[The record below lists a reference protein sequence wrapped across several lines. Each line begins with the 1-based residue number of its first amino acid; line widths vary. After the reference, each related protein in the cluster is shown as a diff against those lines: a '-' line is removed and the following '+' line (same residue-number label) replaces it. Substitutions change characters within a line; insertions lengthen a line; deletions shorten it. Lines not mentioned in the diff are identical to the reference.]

1 MTGFQHTSSADQRP
15 SALNQDIS
23 KHWRPEE
30 PRRGLESDLAFPR
43 GGTELILQSLRMASA
58 SLELDQVL
66 KSIAQA
72 MADAAGV
79 SHCIVFLGT
88 PDDGRLVV
96 RAVAGPLAADHF
108 QLIEE
113 RYRTS
118 GTPAFAELAR
128 VYREPLFASDA
139 QADQRVDTT
148 LARALGVKSL
158 LVVPIR
164 LGDAVLGVAAAYEV
178 DQECSFSAEQVALA
192 QGIARA
198 TALAI
203 ENARLFGE
211 TQRHLAESRSL
222 ARAISAMLRTSAI
235 DEVLSVV
242 CGEACDLIGA
252 GAGVVLLLGDDG
264 WLRVAYSEGWPQPS
278 YERLPL
284 EGSLAE
290 TAVRRGAPLSV
301 NDPRDQVTVYAGE
314 NPAVPLLTAP
324 LRLDTRV
331 IGLLELAAKTGGFGA
346 EDERLVGLFAGHA
359 AIAIE
364 RARLQ
369 IQAEQCAA
377 LEERQRLARDLHDS
391 VTQSL
396 YGITMYGHAAAA
408 ALRTGRQAEVESYL
422 RDLQST
428 AQEAMRDMRL
438 LLFGLHPPL
447 VEEEGLVAAIQ
458 ARLAAV
464 EARCG
469 LQTEIQVA
477 GEIPPLPCHIEEE
490 LYWIIQEALTNV
502 LKHARAEFVTVT
514 LSHANQVLCIQ
525 VSDNGCGFDPPSAAD
540 RGGVGLRSVSERAA
554 RIHGILTIQSAPGT
568 GTRLSVEVALADL
581 PPIDA
586 EAAEISARGRL
597 N

>member
-1 MTGFQHTSSADQRP
+1 MTGFRDTKLANQQPFVCGHEMSERGRPEALSQGVETGPTSS
-15 SALNQDIS
+15 
-23 KHWRPEE
+23 
-30 PRRGLESDLAFPR
+30 R

-66 KSIAQA
+66 KSVAQA

-79 SHCIVFLGT
+79 SHCIVYLGA

-113 RYRTS
+113 RYNAS
-118 GTPAFAELAR
+118 GAPTFAGLAR
-128 VYREPLFASDA
+128 ACRVPLIASDA
-139 QADQRVDTT
+139 ETDQRVDTT
-148 LARALGVKSL
+148 LARALGAKSL

-164 LGDAVLGVAAAYEV
+164 LGEAVLGVAAAYEV
-178 DQECSFSAEQVALA
+178 GQSCSFSAEQVALA

-242 CGEACDLIGA
+242 CGEARNLIGA
-252 GAGVVLLLGDDG
+252 SGGVVLLLGEDG
-264 WLRVAYSEGWPQPS
+264 WLRVAYNEGSPQPA

-314 NPAVPLLTAP
+314 NPAVPLLCAP

-331 IGLLELAAKTGGFGA
+331 IGLLELAAKAGGFSA

-369 IQAEQCAA
+369 VQAEQCAA

-422 RDLQST
+422 QDLQST

-438 LLFGLHPPL
+438 LLFRLHPPI
-447 VEEEGLVAAIQ
+447 VEEEGLVPAIQ

-469 LQTEIQVA
+469 LQTEIRVE
-477 GEIPPLPCHIEEE
+477 GEMPSLQRQIEEE
-490 LYWIIQEALTNV
+490 LYWIVQEALTNV
-502 LKHARAEFVTVT
+502 LKHARAELVTVT
-514 LSHANQVLCIQ
+514 LSRVSESLCIQ
-525 VSDNGCGFDPPSAAD
+525 VSDNGCGFDPASAAHG
-540 RGGVGLRSVSERAA
+540 GGVGLSSVSERAA
-554 RIHGILTIQSAPGT
+554 RIHGVLTIQSAAEV

-581 PPIDA
+581 PSVDA
-586 EAAEISARGRL
+586 RAVDISAPGHQD
-597 N
+597 